1 MRLAYSFRGLVHY
14 HHSRKHG
21 SQQAAMVLQKELRVL
36 HLDLKAAWRRLS
48 FVLGGAQALGA
59 LKASLLSNT
68 LLLTRPHLLIMP
80 LTLCGSSTDRK
91 SVV

>member
-1 MRLAYSFRGLVHY
+1 
-14 HHSRKHG
+14 
-21 SQQAAMVLQKELRVL
+21 MVLQKELRVL

-80 LTLCGSSTDRK
+80 LTLCGSSTQTHEYMRTK
-91 SVV
+91 SIQTTTSS